1 MEEKSQ
7 TDSNYNESI
16 PSCSGIA
23 HFVLFLLIYSILFH
37 FIHSHLFQ
45 TLFIINLVCN
55 ELFGYLQIMNDTVQQ
70 STPSALIH
78 FPPCTNYLILSTLP
92 FYEESGDLKQTIC
105 YSDFF
110 HSTLSTYQTI
120 LRTLPSFLLPS
131 IIFIQIEMNTKEGVI

>member
-23 HFVLFLLIYSILFH
+23 HFVLFLFIYSILFH

-70 STPSALIH
+70 STPSALLH
-78 FPPCTNYLILSTLP
+78 FHPCTNYLVLSTLP
-92 FYEESGDLKQTIC
+92 FCEESGDLKQSVIPISFIALC
-105 YSDFF
+105 RLIKLFYE
-110 HSTLSTYQTI
+110 HSHHSYYLALYLSK
-120 LRTLPSFLLPS
+120 S
-131 IIFIQIEMNTKEGVI
+131 K